1 MFGNLWCASSFLS
14 KFKYT
19 SHKFCI
25 SDSRKALLK
34 TATEHKLNYNLTKRK
49 KNIFIFLKNF
59 CTSQMPWIPHKS
71 TFKKTHMISKCLFFF
86 LINGL
91 HKKLALLNLCVC
103 VCACVFVCKN
113 SREIESW
120 TNSWY
125 EAINWH
131 FKVISMKYRWKQLI
145 GSIFDTLLIL
155 LIDRTYCLTLPH
167 RKISTILLW
176 YAVVNW
182 KSI

>member
-49 KNIFIFLKNF
+49 KKFIFLKNF

-71 TFKKTHMISKCLFFF
+71 TFKKTHMISKCLFIFF

-103 VCACVFVCKN
+103 VCVHVCLYVRTLARLSLELIHDTKHLTGTLKLLAWN
-113 SREIESW
+113 TDGSSWLVQYLIHYWFYWLIE
-120 TNSWY
+120 
-125 EAINWH
+125 
-131 FKVISMKYRWKQLI
+131 LI
-145 GSIFDTLLIL
+145 
-155 LIDRTYCLTLPH
+155 
-167 RKISTILLW
+167 
-176 YAVVNW
+176 V
-182 KSI
+182 